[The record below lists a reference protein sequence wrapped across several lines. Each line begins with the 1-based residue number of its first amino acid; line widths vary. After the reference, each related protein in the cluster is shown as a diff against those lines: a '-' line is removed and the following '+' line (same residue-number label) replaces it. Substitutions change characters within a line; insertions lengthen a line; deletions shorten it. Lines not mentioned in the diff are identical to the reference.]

1 MCAAHRLKLSE
12 PGPAVLTLTHLSHP
26 TSHDTLV
33 HTHTHTCASCCRYDF
48 VIVSYDMLKDVAQ
61 VLEAIKFKVVIL
73 DESHCIKSPQV
84 STKVV

>member
-1 MCAAHRLKLSE
+1 M
-12 PGPAVLTLTHLSHP
+12 
-26 TSHDTLV
+26 
-33 HTHTHTCASCCRYDF
+33 
-48 VIVSYDMLKDVAQ
+48 IVSYDMLKDVAQ